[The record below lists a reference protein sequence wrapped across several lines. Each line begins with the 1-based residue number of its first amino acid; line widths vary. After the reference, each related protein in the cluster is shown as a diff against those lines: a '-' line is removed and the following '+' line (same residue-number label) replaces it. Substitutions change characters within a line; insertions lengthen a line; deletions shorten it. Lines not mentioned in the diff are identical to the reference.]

1 MYIVDANNTIKRISD
16 SKIIPRDITNVDYQN
31 FLYAQRYKIDPLTN
45 NRVTGFVN
53 NYLSKD

>member
-31 FLYAQRYKIDPLTN
+31 FLYAQRYKINPLTGAL
-45 NRVTGFVN
+45 VTGFVTN
-53 NYLSKD
+53 HPSK